1 MYELLIRIETICM
14 EANLLT
20 LLGVGAGTTI
30 VGLLLWL
37 VGTYFSSAIIGI
49 LGAAV
54 GSFCGL
60 LVSQWLNVDSL
71 LSMIIGAVVLC
82 IAAVLFRNIIIIVL
96 ALIVFAL
103 VGGTTYS
110 SIVLGNPP
118 DHQQNA
124 QLDTYPVS
132 SFSNMD
138 STMRLSYVKKI
149 STEQD
154 SFTGKLKTLL
164 KDTMSTMSP
173 HKWKLLISILLG
185 GAGGLLAAWLV
196 KKFVVAL
203 CCSIIGSLLVLLG
216 VESLV
221 MAAGFQMCNAF
232 QGHRL
237 ILTLIYCAM
246 VIIGTFVQLILFRS
260 QKTKENKNVEK

>member
-14 EANLLT
+14 DANLLT

-60 LVSQWLNVDSL
+60 MVSQWLNADSL

-118 DHQQNA
+118 AQQPNA
-124 QLDTYPVS
+124 QLDTYPVN
-132 SFSNMD
+132 SFSHMD
-138 STMRLSYVKKI
+138 STMRLSYIDKI

-154 SFTGKLKTLL
+154 SFPEKLKALL
-164 KDTMSTMSP
+164 KDTMAAMSP
-173 HKWKLLISILLG
+173 HKWKLIISILLG
-185 GAGGLLAAWLV
+185 GVGGLLAAWLV
-196 KKFVVAL
+196 KKFVAAL
-203 CCSIIGSLLVLLG
+203 CCSIIGSLLVLVG

-237 ILTLIYCAM
+237 ILTVIYCAM
-246 VIIGTFVQLILFRS
+246 VIIGAFVQLIIYRS
-260 QKTKENKNVEK
+260 QKTKANKTVEK